1 MVKLLVE
8 SGHRSRRP
16 GLVQALMFQS
26 EKEYRDNIA
35 ELHHQCDEIVAA
47 RRANP
52 DPEAHDLLNNMILDK
67 DPKTGEHLSDDN
79 IRYQMVTFL
88 IAGHETT
95 SGMLSFAT
103 YYMLKYPS

>member
-1 MVKLLVE
+1 MVYLLIE
-8 SGHRSRRP
+8 SGKRTRR
-16 GLVQALMFQS
+16 LDIVKAFMFQA
-26 EKEYRDNIA
+26 EADYQENIK
-35 ELHHQCDEIVAA
+35 ELHRQCDEIVAQ

-52 DPEAHDLLNNMILDK
+52 NPDAHDLLNNMILDK

-79 IRYQMVTFL
+79 IRFQMVTFL

-103 YYMLKYPS
+103 YYMLKNPK